1 MSLFVETTDDQRL
14 YNLSVSVESD
24 KLLTIQDKI
33 FLISTIGMSSENND
47 LPKKECL

>member
-24 KLLTIQDKI
+24 KLLTIQDVA
-33 FLISTIGMSSENND
+33 N
-47 LPKKECL
+47 